1 MVIQM
6 NKSLPLAFGASN
18 GEVSTVDEGQL
29 KACKFFKDS
38 LRLCMKLSR
47 VKRTQ
52 ADLACQAGV
61 NACQFSKILHSD
73 FHLPGDAIAT
83 IEKLCGNTAMTQWLA
98 MQHGATIHIKTDA
111 EKLADCQAELA
122 AFKAKE
128 AA

>member
-6 NKSLPLAFGASN
+6 NKSLPLAFGTSN
-18 GEVSTVDEGQL
+18 GEVVTVDEGQL
-29 KACKFFKDS
+29 KACKSFKDA
-38 LRLCMKLSR
+38 LKLCMRLSR

-52 ADLACQAGV
+52 SDLASQAGINV
-61 NACQFSKILHSD
+61 CQFSKILRSD

-98 MQHGATIHIKTDA
+98 MQHNATIHIKTCE
-111 EKLADCQAELA
+111 EKLAECEAKLA
-122 AFKAKE
+122 KYEKE